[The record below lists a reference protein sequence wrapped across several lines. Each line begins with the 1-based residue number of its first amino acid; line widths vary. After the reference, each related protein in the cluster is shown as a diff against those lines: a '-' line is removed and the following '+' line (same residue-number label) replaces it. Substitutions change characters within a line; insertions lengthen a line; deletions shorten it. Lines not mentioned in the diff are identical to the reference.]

1 MENAFFE
8 WIYHGTTA
16 EKGWNPIRHP
26 IGFFNK
32 ANNGFMGYSK
42 TDLSFMPGN
51 FCVCATWI
59 KYGSCHE
66 REIGVVFQFGF
77 PPHGSKL

>member
-16 EKGWNPIRHP
+16 EKDGIQSGIRQ
-26 IGFFNK
+26 GLKKK

-51 FCVCATWI
+51 FCVVQL
-59 KYGSCHE
+59 G
-66 REIGVVFQFGF
+66 
-77 PPHGSKL
+77 